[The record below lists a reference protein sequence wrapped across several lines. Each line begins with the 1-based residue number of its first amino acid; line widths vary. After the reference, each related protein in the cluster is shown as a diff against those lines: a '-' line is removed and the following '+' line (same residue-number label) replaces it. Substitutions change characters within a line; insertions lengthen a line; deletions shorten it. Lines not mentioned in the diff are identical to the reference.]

1 VGIAQGPPLDRGSK
15 PPWTERR
22 ERVLELGASVWV
34 KLPLERDG
42 VPDNDWDAYYRFVD
56 QDGHATVVEVR
67 ILPRTRTRTAER
79 EMLRAL
85 KREGGG
91 RRAPVPPLTAKAV
104 RSVSPT
110 EALHYLRASAGTSE
124 STADTFSRLAEAAL
138 GSPRRPR
145 RRRGGSQVF
154 ATGMPPDPDVHFAA
168 FAKLYVDVVRQG
180 SRSPI
185 ADIAAANPGWDRAY
199 VRDQVYLAREKGF
212 LTPERH
218 GLVGGDLTL
227 KARRVL
233 RGAGD

>member
-79 EMLRAL
+79 EVLRAL

-91 RRAPVPPLTAKAV
+91 PRAPVPPLTAKAM

-124 STADTFSRLAEAAL
+124 PTAGSSSRLAGAAL
-138 GSPRRPR
+138 RSARRP
-145 RRRGGSQVF
+145 GGSQVF

-168 FAKLYVDVVRQG
+168 FAKLYVDVIRQG

-185 ADIAAANPGWDRAY
+185 ADIAAANPRWDRAY
-199 VRDQVYLAREKGF
+199 VRDQVYLAREKGY
-212 LTPERH
+212 LTPERY
-218 GLVGGDLTL
+218 GVVGGDLTL

-233 RGAGD
+233 RGAAD